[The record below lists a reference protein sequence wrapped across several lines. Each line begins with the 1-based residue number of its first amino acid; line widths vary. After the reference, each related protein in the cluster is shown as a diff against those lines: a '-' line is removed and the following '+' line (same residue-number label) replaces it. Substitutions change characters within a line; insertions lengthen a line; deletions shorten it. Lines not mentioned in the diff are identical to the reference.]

1 MTSSM
6 TIAVD
11 LAKTVFEIAIADS
24 HWRIV
29 ERHRLSRSQFQQF
42 FFNREPATVV
52 MEACGTA
59 HFWGRWLTNLG
70 FTVRLIPAHYARP
83 YRRRNKNDAADAAA
97 LVEAARNAEIIDVPV
112 KSAEQQAIQGLHRI
126 RSQWMT
132 TRTARINNLRGLL
145 REQGLNLPAGA
156 AAAVSAAP
164 ALIDSDEIPAPI
176 RPALLEIVSE
186 IRALEARMKTIEAQL
201 KQYAVKSRDVQS
213 IQQVTG
219 IGLLTATALVAAVG
233 TPDNF
238 RNGRHL
244 AAWMGLTP
252 RHVGSGHR
260 MVLGGISK
268 RGDRYLRMLLI
279 HGARSV
285 LIRAQINARTGKSLT
300 RLEQWALDLRQR
312 SNHNKTTCALA
323 NKLARIAWAVWA
335 HDRAFDANHSLV
347 EAA

>member
-24 HWRIV
+24 DWRIV
-29 ERHRLSRSQFQQF
+29 ERHRLSRAQFQAF
-42 FFNREPATVV
+42 FFNRAPATVV

-59 HFWGRWLTNLG
+59 HFWARWLTGLG

-97 LVEAARNAEIIDVPV
+97 LVEAARSAEIIDVPV

-145 REQGLNLPAGA
+145 REQGINIPTGA
-156 AAAVSAAP
+156 ATAVSAAP
-164 ALIDSDEIPAPI
+164 ALIDSEAIPEAL
-176 RPALLEIVSE
+176 RAALLEIVSE
-186 IRALEARMKTIEAQL
+186 IRALEARMKVIEREL
-201 KQYAVKSRDVQS
+201 KQYATASRDVQS
-213 IQQVTG
+213 VQQVPG

-238 RNGRHL
+238 RDGRHL
-244 AAWMGLTP
+244 AAWMGP
-252 RHVGSGHR
+252 
-260 MVLGGISK
+260 
-268 RGDRYLRMLLI
+268 
-279 HGARSV
+279 
-285 LIRAQINARTGKSLT
+285 
-300 RLEQWALDLRQR
+300 
-312 SNHNKTTCALA
+312 
-323 NKLARIAWAVWA
+323 
-335 HDRAFDANHSLV
+335 
-347 EAA
+347 

>member
-11 LAKTVFEIAIADS
+11 LAKTVFEIAIADDN
-24 HWRIV
+24 WRII

-42 FFNREPATVV
+42 FFNRESATVV

-97 LVEAARNAEIIDVPV
+97 LVEASRSAEIIDVPV
-112 KSAEQQAIQGLHRI
+112 KSSEQQAIQGLHRI

-145 REQGLNLPAGA
+145 REQGINMPVGA
-156 AAAVSAAP
+156 ATAVSAAR
-164 ALIDSDEIPAPI
+164 ALIDSDEVPE
-176 RPALLEIVSE
+176 ALRAALQEIVSE
-186 IRALEARMKTIEAQL
+186 IRSLEARMKTVERRL
-201 KQYAVKSRDVQS
+201 KQYAATSRDVQS
-213 IQQVTG
+213 IQQVPG

-238 RNGRHL
+238 RDGRHL

-260 MVLGGISK
+260 MHLGGISK

-285 LIRAQINARTGKSLT
+285 MIRAQMNARAGQPLN
-300 RLEQWALDLRQR
+300 RLQQWAMDLKRR
-312 SNHNKTTCALA
+312 SNHNKATCALA

-335 HDRAFDANHSLV
+335 HDRTFDGNHSLGL
-347 EAA
+347 AA

>member
-11 LAKTVFEIAIADS
+11 LAKTVFEIAIADAE
-24 HWRIV
+24 WRIV
-29 ERHRLSRSQFQQF
+29 ERHRLSRAQFQTF
-42 FFNREPATVV
+42 FFNRESATIV

-59 HFWGRWLTNLG
+59 HFWGRWLTDLG
-70 FTVRLIPAHYARP
+70 FSVRLIPAHYARP

-112 KSAEQQAIQGLHRI
+112 KSADQQAIQGLHRI
-126 RSQWMT
+126 RSQWMA

-145 REQGLNLPAGA
+145 REQGINIPVGA
-156 AAAVSAAP
+156 ATAVSAAP
-164 ALIDSDEIPAPI
+164 ALIDSDAVPA
-176 RPALLEIVSE
+176 ALRAALQDIISE
-186 IRALEARMKTIEAQL
+186 IHELEARMKTVERQL
-201 KQYAVKSRDVQS
+201 KQYAATSRDVQS
-213 IQQVTG
+213 IQQVPG
-219 IGLLTATALVAAVG
+219 VGLLTATALVAAVG
-233 TPDNF
+233 SPDNF
-238 RNGRHL
+238 RDGRHL

-260 MVLGGISK
+260 MHRGGISK

-285 LIRAQINARTGKSLT
+285 LIRAQLNAKSGQPLN
-300 RLEQWALDLRQR
+300 RLQQWALDLRQR

-335 HDRAFDANHSLV
+335 HDRNFDGNHSLV
-347 EAA
+347 QAA

>member
-11 LAKTVFEIAIADS
+11 LAKTVFEIAVADAD
-24 HWRIV
+24 WRIV
-29 ERHRLSRSQFQQF
+29 ERHRLSRSQFQTF

-59 HFWGRWLTNLG
+59 HFWGRWLTRLG
-70 FTVRLIPAHYARP
+70 FAVRLIPAQAARP

-97 LVEAARNAEIIDVPV
+97 LIEAARNAEIMDVPV

-126 RSQWMT
+126 RSQWMA

-145 REQGLNLPAGA
+145 REQGINIPVGA
-156 AAAVSAAP
+156 ATAVSVAP
-164 ALIDSDEIPAPI
+164 TLIDDESVPETL
-176 RPALLEIVSE
+176 RTALLEIVSE
-186 IRALEARMKTIEAQL
+186 IRALEARMKTIEIEL
-201 KQYAVKSRDVQS
+201 KRYASTSRDVQA
-213 IQQVTG
+213 IQRVPG
-219 IGLLTATALVAAVG
+219 IGLLTATALVSAVG
-233 TPDNF
+233 SPDNF
-238 RNGRHL
+238 RDGRHL

-252 RHVGSGHR
+252 RHTGSGHR
-260 MVLGGISK
+260 MHLGGISK

-285 LIRAQINARTGKSLT
+285 LIRAQINAKAGRTLN
-300 RLEQWALDLRQR
+300 RLQQWAMDLKQR
-312 SNHNKTTCALA
+312 SNHNKATCALA

-335 HDRAFDANHSLV
+335 HDRDFDGNHSIAL
-347 EAA
+347 AA